1 MASHRSPPRARA
13 NGRATGRT
21 SSTLI
26 CRQAALTDEQV
37 VAKFKAAM
45 AGKTGAWRAAADR
58 DPLAMFGEEK
68 QDGSF
73 IVHQPGK
80 KVEGRD
86 VANTF
91 DDPSYRGWLSVDAAK
106 SPGLHTYPWAAKWLS
121 AFKAR
126 YITSQAR
133 TTDTTRQ
140 TRKDA
145 FKDRNRQQADE
156 SARDHLYRVT
166 RREGD

>member
-1 MASHRSPPRARA
+1 MGAPLAGLHQHLPAGCPHRRA
-13 NGRATGRT
+13 
-21 SSTLI
+21 
-26 CRQAALTDEQV
+26 V

-45 AGKTGAWRAAADR
+45 AGKAGAWRAAADC
-58 DPLAMFGEEK
+58 DPLAMCGEEK

-80 KVEGRD
+80 KIEGRD

-91 DDPSYRGWLSVDAAK
+91 DDPPYREWLFVDAAK
-106 SPGLHTYPWAAKWLS
+106 SPGLRTYPWAAKWLS

-133 TTDTTRQ
+133 TTDTIRQ

-145 FKDRNRQQADE
+145 FKDRNRQRADE
-156 SARDHLYRVT
+156 SGSGPFPPLSR
-166 RREGD
+166 GQ